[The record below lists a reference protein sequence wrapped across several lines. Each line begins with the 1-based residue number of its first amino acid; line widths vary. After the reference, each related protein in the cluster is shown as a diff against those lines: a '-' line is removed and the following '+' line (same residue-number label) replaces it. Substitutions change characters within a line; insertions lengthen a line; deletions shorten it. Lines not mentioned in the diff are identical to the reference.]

1 MKIGKGIS
9 GDNMVKFTCLTCW
22 KTKNDTELKWW
33 ENTQVCARC
42 FDKYQRLGKKDLEI
56 KQSQ

>member
-33 ENTQVCARC
+33 KDTQICARC
-42 FDKYQRLGKKDLEI
+42 FDKYQRLGKKNLKI
-56 KQSQ
+56 KN

>member
-1 MKIGKGIS
+1 
-9 GDNMVKFTCLTCW
+9 MVKFTCLTCW

-33 ENTQVCARC
+33 EDTQVCARC